1 MMQSGVISTLV
12 MVYLRL
18 KSPIYFLVAT
28 VLLIGV

>member
-1 MMQSGVISTLV
+1 MHSVVISSVL

-28 VLLIGV
+28 ILLIGV

>member
-1 MMQSGVISTLV
+1 MHSVVISAVL

-28 VLLIGV
+28 ILLIGV